1 MRSSQS
7 TSIIFRQK
15 NTPSEA
21 KESYDKSL
29 PGRYSVTT
37 SAVTWDVEEEPPV
50 KIQHT
55 DPNIPQLPE
64 ETPEAKATENL
75 NRVPSPSGSTTSQPT
90 DKSTK
95 MKYKCKLCGQLKQN
109 HNCPYQYPLQRSIGV
124 MVYPAVNSYTAAE
137 PGTVA
142 PALTKMNNFVSY
154 DSDHGS
160 PQPQYPVLG
169 VIGAPHDSHKAK
181 FPSTITPDSLRGG
194 TLYHSPQSSLSVQSS
209 EDNMAGAKTDAA
221 IGQKRTHSL
230 MVSEGSTHRQN
241 FVESVSLRPEH
252 YRAVTAATDSGEYKY
267 KAIPLTFAER
277 KRLSDTLF
285 FLSREIPN
293 MTSDCASIL
302 RDARKKNE
310 WDIAIAELLTQ
321 IVVGLYC
328 GEGDA
333 RLDGLQRYLLAL
345 GISC

>member
-1 MRSSQS
+1 
-7 TSIIFRQK
+7 
-15 NTPSEA
+15 
-21 KESYDKSL
+21 
-29 PGRYSVTT
+29 
-37 SAVTWDVEEEPPV
+37 
-50 KIQHT
+50 
-55 DPNIPQLPE
+55 
-64 ETPEAKATENL
+64 
-75 NRVPSPSGSTTSQPT
+75 
-90 DKSTK
+90 
-95 MKYKCKLCGQLKQN
+95 
-109 HNCPYQYPLQRSIGV
+109 

-160 PQPQYPVLG
+160 PQPHYP
-169 VIGAPHDSHKAK
+169 VIGAHHAGQKPK

-209 EDNMAGAKTDAA
+209 EDNMAGAKLEAA
-221 IGQKRTHSL
+221 IGQKRSHSL
-230 MVSEGSTHRQN
+230 MVSESSTQRQT

-252 YRAVTAATDSGEYKY
+252 YRAVTSATDSGQYRY

-302 RDARKKNE
+302 RDARKDNE
-310 WDIAIAELLTQ
+310 WDTAIAELLTQ

-328 GEGDA
+328 GEGDS
-333 RLDGLQRYLLAL
+333 RLDGLQHYLLAL
-345 GISC
+345 GVSC